1 MHNFMIYGIY
11 AIFMRYSFLQNKFF
25 YCQTNEIIGHCL
37 PLFYTVYIR
46 KTTYFLLYCFSFI
59 CFLSAF
65 IISVIIKLRFIPG
78 ENVNVFKKIQLLT
91 LKMDAIISKIAF
103 LFRKYT
109 FNTLFTQKLIS
120 ISDFI
125 LRNIAILYRKI
136 AVLHR
141 EIAVLHGE
149 IAVLHGEITI
159 LTGKIDILHRKITVL
174 PREVAILYRE
184 IAVLDRKFTILTGKF
199 NILTVAINQEIRK
212 EGILAV
218 NYTKLQPENT
228 ETLKINIYNVRLI
241 NLLHNK

>member
-25 YCQTNEIIGHCL
+25 YCQTNENIGHCL

-109 FNTLFTQKLIS
+109 FNSHFTQKLIS

-125 LRNIAILYRKI
+125 LRNITILHRKI

-141 EIAVLHGE
+141 EIAVLYR
-149 IAVLHGEITI
+149 EITI
-159 LTGKIDILHRKITVL
+159 LTGKIAIPHRKITVL
-174 PREVAILYRE
+174 PREIAILYGE
-184 IAVLDRKFTILTGKF
+184 IAVLYRKFTILTGKF
-199 NILTVAINQEIRK
+199 NILTVAINQAIRK

>member
-1 MHNFMIYGIY
+1 
-11 AIFMRYSFLQNKFF
+11 MRYSFLQNKFF
-25 YCQTNEIIGHCL
+25 YCQTNENIGYCL

-91 LKMDAIISKIAF
+91 LKIDTIISKIAF
-103 LFRKYT
+103 LFRKIT
-109 FNTLFTQKLIS
+109 FNSHFIQKLIS

-125 LRNIAILYRKI
+125 LRNITILYRKI
-136 AVLHR
+136 AVLYR

-149 IAVLHGEITI
+149 IAI
-159 LTGKIDILHRKITVL
+159 LTGKIAIPHRKITVL
-174 PREVAILYRE
+174 PREIAILYGE
-184 IAVLDRKFTILTGKF
+184 IAVLYRKFT
-199 NILTVAINQEIRK
+199 ILTVAINQAIRK

>member
-25 YCQTNEIIGHCL
+25 YCQTNEFIGHCL
-37 PLFYTVYIR
+37 PLFYTVFIR

-91 LKMDAIISKIAF
+91 LKMAAIISKIAF
-103 LFRKYT
+103 LFRKFT

-125 LRNIAILYRKI
+125 LKNIAILYRKI
-136 AVLHR
+136 AVLLR
-141 EIAVLHGE
+141 EIAVLYRETIILTGKIAIPHIKITVLHRK
-149 IAVLHGEITI
+149 IAVLHRKITI
-159 LTGKIDILHRKITVL
+159 LTGK
-174 PREVAILYRE
+174 
-184 IAVLDRKFTILTGKF
+184 FT
-199 NILTVAINQEIRK
+199 ILTVAINKAIRK

-218 NYTKLQPENT
+218 NYNKLQHQNA
-228 ETLKINIYNVRLI
+228 ETLKIEIYNVRLI

>member
-1 MHNFMIYGIY
+1 
-11 AIFMRYSFLQNKFF
+11 MRFSFLQNKFF
-25 YCQTNEIIGHCL
+25 YRQANENIGHCL

-46 KTTYFLLYCFSFI
+46 KTTYLLLYCFSFI

-91 LKMDAIISKIAF
+91 LKMDAIINKIAF

-109 FNTLFTQKLIS
+109 FNSHFTQKLIS

-125 LRNIAILYRKI
+125 LKNIAILYRKI
-136 AVLHR
+136 AVLLR
-141 EIAVLHGE
+141 EIAVLYRE
-149 IAVLHGEITI
+149 TII
-159 LTGKIDILHRKITVL
+159 LTGKIAIPYRKITVL
-174 PREVAILYRE
+174 HRK
-184 IAVLDRKFTILTGKF
+184 IAVLYRKITILTEKF
-199 NILTVAINQEIRK
+199 NILTVAINKAIRK

-218 NYTKLQPENT
+218 NYNKLQHQNA
-228 ETLKINIYNVRLI
+228 ETLKIEIYNVRLI